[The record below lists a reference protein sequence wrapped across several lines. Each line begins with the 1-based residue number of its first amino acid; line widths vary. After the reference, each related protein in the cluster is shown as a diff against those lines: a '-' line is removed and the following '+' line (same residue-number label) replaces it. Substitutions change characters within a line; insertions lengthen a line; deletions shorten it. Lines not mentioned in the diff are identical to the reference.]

1 MRIEQKQKW
10 VLKVAA
16 TAGFDAPETALEPSD
31 DVARLAVQVLPYDG
45 QEHLFALA
53 LDVHGVPLAC
63 ARVATGSVDNC
74 PLFARDL
81 FAWGVTVPRA
91 RFLGVAHN
99 HPSGDVTPSGP
110 DASGTALL
118 MKLGQMMGLDV
129 VWSLVVTHEGP
140 QWKAITPKGQ
150 QKPKDGEQ
158 EPYQP
163 KDPDEDKPEPEPEPE
178 PEPDG
183 TPNDKPDAPEDDA
196 PEDEDGDETDSDEDG
211 DAPEDEDGDAPED
224 EDGEDSDGDEDGDE
238 TDGDDAPED
247 EPEPAPDEDHKD
259 DTGYV
264 DGNAKKAPEASV
276 DDLRAAIVAAFG
288 LKQ

>member
-10 VLKVAA
+10 ILKVDADIA
-16 TAGFDAPETALEPSD
+16 FEAPETALEASD

-53 LDVHGVPLAC
+53 MDIHGVPLTC
-63 ARVATGSVDNC
+63 SKIATGSVDNC

-150 QKPKDGEQ
+150 PKPKDGEQ

-163 KDPDEDKPEPEPEPE
+163 KDPDEDKPEQDPE

-183 TPNDKPDAPEDDA
+183 TPNDKP
-196 PEDEDGDETDSDEDG
+196 
-211 DAPEDEDGDAPED
+211 
-224 EDGEDSDGDEDGDE
+224 EDGEDESEDEDPDGEDEQDGDGDESEDGE
-238 TDGDDAPED
+238 DGEDTPED
-247 EPEPAPDEDHKD
+247 EPEPAPDEDHKH
-259 DTGYV
+259 DTGHS
-264 DGNAKKAPEASV
+264 DGYSKKAPEASV
-276 DDLRAAIVAAFG
+276 DDLRAAVIAAFG
-288 LKQ
+288 LK

>member
-10 VLKVAA
+10 VLKVNGH
-16 TAGFDAPETALEPSD
+16 TAFDAPEMALEASD
-31 DVARLAVQVLPYDG
+31 DVAKLAVQVLPYDG

-53 LDVHGVPLAC
+53 MDVHGVPLAC

-129 VWSLVVTHEGP
+129 VWSLVVTHKGP
-140 QWKAITPKGQ
+140 QWKAIVPKGQ
-150 QKPKDGEQ
+150 PKPKDGER

-163 KDPDEDKPEPEPEPE
+163 KDPDEEDEGKGEPKDKGE
-178 PEPDG
+178 
-183 TPNDKPDAPEDDA
+183 
-196 PEDEDGDETDSDEDG
+196 EDGDEGEG
-211 DAPEDEDGDAPED
+211 E
-224 EDGEDSDGDEDGDE
+224 EDGEGDEDGDE
-238 TDGDDAPED
+238 APEAPED
-247 EPEPAPDEDHKD
+247 DPEPAPEEDHKD
-259 DTGYV
+259 DTGHS
-264 DGNAKKAPEASV
+264 DGHSTKAPEATV
-276 DDLRAAIVAAFG
+276 DDLRAAIMNAFG

>member
-1 MRIEQKQKW
+1 MRIEQQQKW
-10 VLKVAA
+10 IVKTTGHLA
-16 TAGFDAPETALEPSD
+16 FDAPETALEPSSE
-31 DVARLAVQVLPYDG
+31 VAKLAVQVLPYDG

-53 LDVHGVPLAC
+53 MDVHGVPLSC
-63 ARVATGSVDNC
+63 AKVATGSVDNC

-99 HPSGDVTPSGP
+99 HPSGNVTPSGP

-140 QWKAITPKGQ
+140 QWEAIKPKGQ
-150 QKPKDGEQ
+150 PKPKDGEQ

-163 KDPDEDKPEPEPEPE
+163 KDPDDEPEGKPEPDPDGEPEQ
-178 PEPDG
+178 DG
-183 TPNDKPDAPEDDA
+183 TPNDSPD
-196 PEDEDGDETDSDEDG
+196 DEGEGEGEQDSDK
-211 DAPEDEDGDAPED
+211 DESD
-224 EDGEDSDGDEDGDE
+224 EQDGEPDK
-238 TDGDDAPED
+238 DGDDGDDTPED
-247 EPEPAPDEDHKD
+247 EPEPAPEEDHKD
-259 DTGYV
+259 DTGHSE
-264 DGNAKKAPEASV
+264 GHAKKAPEASV